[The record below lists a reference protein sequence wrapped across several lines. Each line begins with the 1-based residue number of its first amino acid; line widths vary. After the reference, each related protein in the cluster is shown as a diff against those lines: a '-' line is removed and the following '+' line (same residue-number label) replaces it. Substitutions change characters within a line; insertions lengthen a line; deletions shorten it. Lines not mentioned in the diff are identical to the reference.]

1 MEYRSR
7 PVHCA
12 FAFLSGT
19 IYNIPVSGK
28 ISQKEKVTLMFRC
41 IAGFF
46 RRLFNSR
53 GFQRGLLIFL
63 GVFIVYYFYNVIIYL
78 RAVMNTG
85 ASLGEALRFYFSL
98 PLFYADWVP
107 PSAGIAL
114 GIAIGLVLY
123 FNRKRI
129 NSEKA
134 EPDEKPEES
143 SDVVREEEII
153 ETTHYKYQ

>member
-1 MEYRSR
+1 
-7 PVHCA
+7 
-12 FAFLSGT
+12 
-19 IYNIPVSGK
+19 
-28 ISQKEKVTLMFRC
+28 MFRC

-85 ASLGEALRFYFSL
+85 ASLGEALRFYFSI

-129 NSEKA
+129 NREKA

-143 SDVVREEEII
+143 SDAVREEEII
-153 ETTHYKYQ
+153 ETTHCKYR

>member
-1 MEYRSR
+1 
-7 PVHCA
+7 
-12 FAFLSGT
+12 
-19 IYNIPVSGK
+19 
-28 ISQKEKVTLMFRC
+28 MFRC

-98 PLFYADWVP
+98 PLFYALRFYFSLPLFYADWVP

-123 FNRKRI
+123 FHRKRV

-134 EPDEKPEES
+134 EPDEKPVES
-143 SDVVREEEII
+143 SDAVREEEII

>member
-1 MEYRSR
+1 MHLHRQPLIIPKHG
-7 PVHCA
+7 PVPDTNHPPG
-12 FAFLSGT
+12 L
-19 IYNIPVSGK
+19 PVPEDP
-28 ISQKEKVTLMFRC
+28 IRH
-41 IAGFF
+41 
-46 RRLFNSR
+46 
-53 GFQRGLLIFL
+53 
-63 GVFIVYYFYNVIIYL
+63 GVFIVYYFYNVTIYL

-129 NSEKA
+129 NREKA

-143 SDVVREEEII
+143 PDAVPEEEFI
-153 ETTHYKYQ
+153 ETTHCKYR